1 MYPASEWNSEP
12 TDAVIV
18 CLKDSFTISL
28 KQGKK
33 VGGWKISP
41 TSSLSVSFKFLFVTR
56 MCMMDNVLNLSLQLS
71 KGYLDSIK
79 IYGSKKIP
87 HISLQIA
94 WVRSNEL
101 DMCDPV
107 LSYGLTVDGTIKPYE
122 CTSLHLKLP
131 FFHQDTGSTGLSIII

>member
-28 KQGKK
+28 KQGER

-41 TSSLSVSFKFLFVTR
+41 TSSLSVSILCVLTR
-56 MCMMDNVLNLSLQLS
+56 NSMDNVLNLSLQLS
-71 KGYLDSIK
+71 QGYFDSIK

-87 HISLQIA
+87 HISLQLG

-101 DMCDPV
+101 DICDPV
-107 LSYGLTVDGTIKPYE
+107 LSYGLTE

-131 FFHQDTGSTGLSIII
+131 FSVYQDTGSTGLSIII